1 MSGITVTEDA
11 ERLAMIRECLRYL
24 ASHAVAVGIPA
35 KNDARPGPYS
45 NTALL
50 ALHEAGSPVNRV
62 PPRPVLKPALSREG
76 VREEMADA
84 LLAAVYAAAEGSAPE
99 MTACMEKAGEAGVK
113 AVRDYVK
120 GGGTAPNAPITVSGG
135 WMRNRVSGKPVHIK
149 GKGGSVPLVD
159 TGTLLNAFGYEIREE
174 T

>member
-1 MSGITVTEDA
+1 MSGVTVTENA
-11 ERLAMIRECLRYL
+11 ERLAMIRECMLFL

-62 PPRPVLKPALSREG
+62 PPRPVMKPALSRDG

-84 LLAAVYAAAEGSAPE
+84 LLRAAYAAADGNAPE
-99 MTACMEKAGEAGVK
+99 MIACMETAGEAGAK
-113 AVRDYVK
+113 AIRDYIK
-120 GGGTAPNAPITVSGG
+120 GGSAAPNAPITVNGG
-135 WMRNRVSGKPVHIK
+135 WMRNRVSGKPVYIR
-149 GKGGSVPLVD
+149 GKGSSVPLVD
-159 TGTLLNAFGYEIREE
+159 TGTLLNAFGYEIRED